1 MVCSTERE
9 KKEKEKKEKR
19 EKGKRKEERKKT
31 QGRRRKRLAL
41 SGVGAPPE
49 AKLRRYF
56 LEGYDLCYAWLRCET
71 FGTSFVNPSD
81 PGHPDRPPPDRIV

>member
-49 AKLRRYF
+49 AKLVRR
-56 LEGYDLCYAWLRCET
+56 R
-71 FGTSFVNPSD
+71 
-81 PGHPDRPPPDRIV
+81 R

>member
-49 AKLRRYF
+49 AKLLVHAF
-56 LEGYDLCYAWLRCET
+56 
-71 FGTSFVNPSD
+71 
-81 PGHPDRPPPDRIV
+81 